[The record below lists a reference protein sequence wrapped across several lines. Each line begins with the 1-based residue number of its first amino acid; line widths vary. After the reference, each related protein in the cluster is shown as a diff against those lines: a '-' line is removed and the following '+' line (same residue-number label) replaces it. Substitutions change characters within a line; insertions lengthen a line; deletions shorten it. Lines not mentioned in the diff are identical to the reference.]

1 MAESAAATSSGVD
14 AAAQR
19 AAEQARLRKERREAK
34 IKAGGSAR
42 LNKITGI
49 GGRIV
54 GDTEQAS
61 PVVSGEAF
69 APDTAPTHAA
79 DPDEVDISHHFY
91 APNATAWSD
100 AAAPEGAI
108 SEAQLRQMMLGLD
121 RPGQSNSPSPA
132 PGPNGATMEDDPLM
146 KLMAQMMGGGG
157 GDGFPPGASLFPG
170 MPNMPGMP
178 PQQQQPTA
186 RPDGYTSFF
195 RLLHALLAL
204 SLGLYVTLLTPFSGT
219 KLEREHSTLAHAQV
233 SAEDDANE
241 HHKRIFFWIFATGEA
256 VLLTS
261 RFFLDKGRQPPSGM
275 LWTVIG
281 FIPEPFK
288 GYVTVSLRYGQI
300 FTTVRAD
307 ILACMFVLGIC
318 SWWRS

>member
-1 MAESAAATSSGVD
+1 MAESAAATSSD

-54 GDTEQAS
+54 GETEQAS
-61 PVVSGEAF
+61 PIVSGEAF
-69 APDTAPTHAA
+69 APDAAPAHSA
-79 DPDEVDISHHFY
+79 DPDEVDISQHFY
-91 APNATAWSD
+91 APNTTAR
-100 AAAPEGAI
+100 AHVVAPEGAI

-132 PGPNGATMEDDPLM
+132 PGLNGAPGMEDDPLM
-146 KLMAQMMGGGG
+146 KMMTQMMGGGSA
-157 GDGFPPGASLFPG
+157 GFPPGASPFPG
-170 MPNMPGMP
+170 MPGMP
-178 PQQQQPTA
+178 PQQPQPAA
-186 RPDGYTSFF
+186 RPDRYTPFF

-204 SLGLYVTLLTPFSGT
+204 GLGLYVTLLTPFSGT
-219 KLEREHSTLAHAQV
+219 RMERERAALAHAQL
-233 SAEDDANE
+233 SADDAANE
-241 HHKRIFFWIFATGEA
+241 HRKRVFFWIFATGEA
-256 VLLTS
+256 VLLTT
-261 RFFLDKGRQPPSGM
+261 RFFLDKGRQPPPGI
-275 LWTVIG
+275 LWTVVG

-288 GYVTVSLRYGQI
+288 GYVTVALRYGQI

-318 SWWRS
+318 SWWKS

>member
-1 MAESAAATSSGVD
+1 MLGPSPSPSPSPCSSLLTRVPPAE
-14 AAAQR
+14 
-19 AAEQARLRKERREAK
+19 
-34 IKAGGSAR
+34 
-42 LNKITGI
+42 
-49 GGRIV
+49 
-54 GDTEQAS
+54 TEQAS
-61 PVVSGEAF
+61 PIVSGEAF
-69 APDTAPTHAA
+69 TPAAAPAHSA
-79 DPDEVDISHHFY
+79 DPEEVDISQHFY
-91 APNATAWSD
+91 APNTTARGD
-100 AAAPEGAI
+100 AVGPEGAI

-121 RPGQSNSPSPA
+121 RPGQSNSPSPSPA
-132 PGPNGATMEDDPLM
+132 PGLNGAAAMEDDPLM
-146 KLMAQMMGGGG
+146 KMMTQMMGGGG
-157 GDGFPPGASLFPG
+157 GAGFPPGASPFPG
-170 MPNMPGMP
+170 MPGMPGMP
-178 PQQQQPTA
+178 AQQQPPV

-219 KLEREHSTLAHAQV
+219 KTEREHAALAHAQL

-241 HHKRIFFWIFATGEA
+241 RHKRIFFWIFATGEA

-261 RFFLDKGRQPPSGM
+261 RFFLDKGRQRPPGM

-288 GYVTVSLRYGQI
+288 GYVTVALRYGQI

-318 SWWRS
+318 SWWKS

>member
-1 MAESAAATSSGVD
+1 MAETAAAASGD

-54 GDTEQAS
+54 GETEQAS
-61 PVVSGEAF
+61 LIVSGEASTP
-69 APDTAPTHAA
+69 AAVPAHSA
-79 DPDEVDISHHFY
+79 DPDEIDISQHFY
-91 APNATAWSD
+91 APKSTARGG
-100 AAAPEGAI
+100 AAVPQGAI

-121 RPGQSNSPSPA
+121 HPGQSNSPGPA
-132 PGPNGATMEDDPLM
+132 PGPNGVAMDDAPLM
-146 KLMAQMMGGGG
+146 KMMTQMMGGGG
-157 GDGFPPGASLFPG
+157 VGLPPGASPFPG

-178 PQQQQPTA
+178 PQQQQPAA
-186 RPDGYTSFF
+186 RPDSYTSFF
-195 RLLHALLAL
+195 RLVHALFAL
-204 SLGLYVTLLTPFSGT
+204 SLGLYVTLLMPFSGT
-219 KLEREHSTLAHAQV
+219 KLEREHAALAHAQL

-261 RFFLDKGRQPPSGM
+261 RFFLDKGRQPPTGM
-275 LWTVIG
+275 LWTIVG
-281 FIPEPFK
+281 FIPEPLK
-288 GYVTVSLRYGQI
+288 GYVTVALRYGQI

-307 ILACMFVLGIC
+307 ILACMFVLGVC
-318 SWWRS
+318 SWCKS